1 MNLTTTQ
8 HKYIEL
14 NENKVPYIAGTTM
27 KVIELIS
34 GHLAFGWSP
43 EEIKFQHPYLSMSQI
58 YSTLAYYW
66 DNKEELDA
74 DIQRRFENVETL
86 RQQAGESALV
96 KKLRIQG
103 DLEIIA
109 KASEPEDLVNQVQYL
124 PL

>member
-14 NENKVPYIAGTTM
+14 NENNVPYIAGTTM
-27 KVIELIS
+27 KVIELVS

-66 DNKEELDA
+66 DNKEEIDA
-74 DIQRRFENVETL
+74 DIQRRLENVEKL
-86 RQQAGESALV
+86 RQEAGESALV
-96 KKLRIQG
+96 KKLRTQG
-103 DLEIIA
+103 LI
-109 KASEPEDLVNQVQYL
+109 K
-124 PL
+124 

>member
-14 NENKVPYIAGTTM
+14 NENNVPYIAGTTM
-27 KVIELIS
+27 KVIELVS

-96 KKLRIQG
+96 KKLRTQG

>member
-14 NENKVPYIAGTTM
+14 NENNVPYIAGTTM
-27 KVIELIS
+27 KVIELVS

>member
-14 NENKVPYIAGTTM
+14 NENNVPYIAGTTM
-27 KVIELIS
+27 KVIELVS

-58 YSTLAYYW
+58 YSALAYYW

-86 RQQAGESALV
+86 RQQAGKSALV
-96 KKLRIQG
+96 KKLRTQG